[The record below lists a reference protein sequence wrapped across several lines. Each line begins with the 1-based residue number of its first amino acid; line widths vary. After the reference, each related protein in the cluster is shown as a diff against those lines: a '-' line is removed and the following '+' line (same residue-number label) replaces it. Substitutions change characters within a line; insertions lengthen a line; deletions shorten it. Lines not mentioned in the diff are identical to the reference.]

1 MDWED
6 LKPKPKPT
14 ITVGDDLKTLSVA
27 ELDERVALLTA
38 EIERIRGEIARKKAH
53 TAAAED
59 LFKR

>member
-14 ITVGDDLKTLSVA
+14 VIVGDDLTTLSVA

-38 EIERIRGEIARKKAH
+38 EIERIRSEIARKKSH